1 MQLFCF
7 LGNVLHWT
15 SVVPPSASVSP
26 VPAVGPDPRESR
38 PLVSPAPSGGS
49 APVLSGISVSLLS
62 RPDSL
67 SSQQLFLK
75 LTSAH
80 VEQLL
85 LSLEQS
91 LPVLCGENFLVGVL

>member
-1 MQLFCF
+1 MQLLCF

-15 SVVPPSASVSP
+15 VVPPSASVSP
-26 VPAVGPDPRESR
+26 VPLSVPPTLESST
-38 PLVSPAPSGGS
+38 LWW
-49 APVLSGISVSLLS
+49 LSSCSEWNVSLLS
-62 RPDSL
+62 RPVSL

-80 VEQLL
+80 VEQLV

-91 LPVLCGENFLVGVL
+91 LPVLCGENFLMGVL